1 MSLEGQH
8 VERKSL
14 RLIEAKA
21 GWADI
26 ARACVC
32 FANSEGGR
40 LLIGYEDGAA
50 LPPAGQRVPAELAE
64 TVQRR
69 IGELTVNVKAFVE
82 VGIADN
88 GAEFIGVD
96 VLRSPNVASTSD
108 GRYFLR
114 VGDACQPVL
123 GDDVLRLA
131 DERPGLV
138 WESLNNRIPRTGAD
152 GAKLAAL
159 AAGIRASDRVKASVK
174 EKSADELLDHYGLAD
189 GEWLT
194 HLGVLL
200 VGMTADRRRLGTA
213 PLVQAIKYDERGQ
226 KINKWLWDDCALSPL
241 ELPDAIWREVADFR
255 ESYEVAEG
263 LYRRSVPAYDEKVV
277 RELLVNALVHRPYTQ
292 RGDLFL
298 NLYPDRMEV
307 VNPGR
312 LPLGVTPR
320 NLLHASRRRNDGLA
334 RVFHDLGLMEKE
346 GSGFDMI
353 YDRLLSRGRPAP
365 TIVEGPDWVKVSIER
380 RILKPEVMQLLEEAE
395 ARFQLTQRERIFLG
409 VLALKEASTA
419 RELMQALE
427 VDGGEALGPWLGRL
441 PDFGLV
447 KSSGRTQ
454 GTRYFVTP
462 ELLRGAALDKVTT
475 LKRIEPHRLRALI
488 LEDLARY
495 PQSKIGEIH
504 RRIGPELSR
513 SQVKRAMAEL
523 TARGD
528 VAMEGQRN
536 TARYWLKT
544 APITT
549 GLMDK

>member
-1 MSLEGQH
+1 MGLENQH

-14 RLIEAKA
+14 RLVTGRSAD
-21 GWADI
+21 WADI

-32 FANSEGGR
+32 LANSEGGR
-40 LLIGYEDGAA
+40 LLIGFEDGDA
-50 LPPAGQRVPAELAE
+50 LPPVGQEIAAELPDAML
-64 TVQRR
+64 RR
-69 IGELTVNVKAFVE
+69 IGELTVNVKVFVR

-88 GAEFIGVD
+88 DASFIEVD
-96 VLRSPNVASTSD
+96 VLRSPSVASTSD

-114 VGDACQPVL
+114 VGDTCQPVL

-138 WESLNNRIPRTGAD
+138 WETLNNRIPRSGTD
-152 GAKLAAL
+152 GAKLAAFV
-159 AAGIRASDRVKASVK
+159 AGIHASDRVKTSVK
-174 EKSADELLDHYGLAD
+174 EKSPDELLDHYGMAD
-189 GEWLT
+189 GAWLT

-200 VGMTADRRRLGTA
+200 VGVTADRRRLGTA

-226 KINKWLWDDCALSPL
+226 KINKWLWDDYALSPV

-292 RGDLFL
+292 RGDIFL
-298 NLYPDRMEV
+298 NLHPERLEL

-334 RVFHDLGLMEKE
+334 RVFHDLGLMERE
-346 GSGFDMI
+346 GSGYDLI
-353 YDRLLSRGRPAP
+353 YDRLLSQGRPAP
-365 TIVEGPDWVKVSIER
+365 VIVEGADWVKVSIER
-380 RILKPEVMQLLEEAE
+380 RILKPEVMQLLEDAE
-395 ARFQLTQRERIFLG
+395 QRFQLTQRERICLG

-419 RELMQALE
+419 RDLMQALE
-427 VDGGEALGPWLGRL
+427 VENSEALKPWLGRL

-454 GTRYFVTP
+454 ATRYFVAP
-462 ELLRGAALDKVTT
+462 ELLRGAGLDKVTT
-475 LKRIEPHRLRALI
+475 LKRIEPHRLRALVE
-488 LEDLARY
+488 EDLQRY
-495 PQSKIGEIH
+495 PGSAIGRI
-504 RRIGPELSR
+504 RDRIGPEIPPRML
-513 SQVKRAMAEL
+513 KRTIDAMIDSGVVRAEGNN
-523 TARGD
+523 RG
-528 VAMEGQRN
+528 R
-536 TARYWLKT
+536 RYSL
-544 APITT
+544 A
-549 GLMDK
+549 